1 MVRKVTGAAAGSRI
15 LARSLPTFPF
25 IGGKDSKKNSTFAAS
40 IRKGMKF
47 FKKKEKAYKAVSL
60 SELTWKRFRKEWEGM
75 VSLVFILMVIVVAL
89 LGYLI
94 TPDSTPYCNH
104 QQLETAL
111 RKPGFTVD
119 LLQVKPGH
127 EVPRASLPRKMLFG
141 QPALYQT
148 VPVSEWRESGDSVY
162 ARLFEQGEWVGYARG
177 DLAAQPVTTRKFL
190 LGTDRYGRDVLS
202 QLMMGS
208 RVSLSVGFLS
218 IFIALV
224 IGITVGAVAGYY
236 RGKVDDVLMF
246 LLNVVWSIPTLLLVI
261 AISFALG
268 KGFWQ
273 IFIAIG
279 LTMWVDIA
287 RVVRGQVISLREQ
300 DFVESGKALGFSNL
314 RIIFKHILP
323 NITGTIIVIAASNF
337 SSAILMEAGLS
348 FLGLG
353 VQPPMPSWGMM
364 MKENY
369 AYIVLDKAYLA
380 IVPGVAIM
388 LLVLSFMLIGSALRN
403 AMDVRN

>member
-1 MVRKVTGAAAGSRI
+1 MS
-15 LARSLPTFPF
+15 
-25 IGGKDSKKNSTFAAS
+25 
-40 IRKGMKF
+40 F
-47 FKKKEKAYKAVSL
+47 FKKKTKKNRATSL
-60 SELTWKRFRKEWEGM
+60 SELTWQRFKKEKEGM
-75 VSLVFILMVIVVAL
+75 ISLGFILLVIVVAI

-94 TPDSTPYCNH
+94 TPDHSPHCNH
-104 QQLETAL
+104 QQLEIAL
-111 RKPGFTVD
+111 RSPGFTTQ
-119 LLQVKPGH
+119 LLQVETGR
-127 EVPRASLPRKMLFG
+127 EVPKVGLLRKMLTG
-141 QPALYQT
+141 QPDRYQT
-148 VPVSEWRESGDSVY
+148 VPISEYEVRGDTLR
-162 ARLFEQGEWVGYARG
+162 ARLLEQSDWVAYTL
-177 DLAAQPVTTRKFL
+177 DELADEPVVTRKFL

-202 QLMMGS
+202 QLMMGT
-208 RVSLSVGFLS
+208 RVSLAVGFLS

-224 IGITVGAVAGYY
+224 IGIAVGAVAGYY

-246 LLNVVWSIPTLLLVI
+246 IINVVWSIPTLLLVI

-300 DFVESGKALGFSNL
+300 DFVESGKALGYSNL

-323 NITGTIIVIAASNF
+323 NITGTVIVISASNF
-337 SSAILMEAGLS
+337 SSAILTEAGLS

-380 IVPGVAIM
+380 IVPGIAIM
-388 LLVLSFMLIGSALRN
+388 LLVLSFMLIGNALRN
-403 AMDVRN
+403 AMDVRG

>member
-1 MVRKVTGAAAGSRI
+1 
-15 LARSLPTFPF
+15 
-25 IGGKDSKKNSTFAAS
+25 
-40 IRKGMKF
+40 MKF
-47 FKKKEKAYKAVSL
+47 FKKKPKDYNSVSL
-60 SELTWKRFRKEWEGM
+60 SALTWKRFRKQWEGM
-75 VSLVFILMVIVVAL
+75 VSLGFILLVIIISI

-104 QQLETAL
+104 QQLEIAL
-111 RKPGFTVD
+111 RKPGFSVQ
-119 LLQVKPGH
+119 LLQIQPGH
-127 EVPRASLPRKMLFG
+127 DIPKVNFVHKMLFG
-141 QPALYQT
+141 QPAQYQT
-148 VPVSEWRESGDSVY
+148 VPISEFKETGDSLHV
-162 ARLFEQGEWVGYARG
+162 RLFEQRDWESYAKSE
-177 DLAAQPVTTRKFL
+177 LASQPVVTRKFV

-218 IFIALV
+218 IFIALI
-224 IGITVGAVAGYY
+224 IGITVGAAAGYY

-246 LLNVVWSIPTLLLVI
+246 IINVVWSIPTLLLVI

-300 DFVESGKALGFSNL
+300 DFVESGKALGYNSI

-380 IVPGVAIM
+380 IVPGIAIM

>member
-1 MVRKVTGAAAGSRI
+1 M
-15 LARSLPTFPF
+15 
-25 IGGKDSKKNSTFAAS
+25 
-40 IRKGMKF
+40 MKF
-47 FKKKEKAYKAVSL
+47 FKKKPKDYNSVSL
-60 SELTWKRFRKEWEGM
+60 SALTWKRFRKQWEGM
-75 VSLVFILMVIVVAL
+75 VSLGFILLVIIISI

-104 QQLETAL
+104 QQLEIAL
-111 RKPGFTVD
+111 RKPGFSVQ
-119 LLQVKPGH
+119 LLQVQPGH
-127 EVPRASLPRKMLFG
+127 AIPKVNGLHKMLFG
-141 QPALYQT
+141 QPAQYQT
-148 VPVSEWRESGDSVY
+148 IPISEYQEAGDSLRV
-162 ARLFEQGEWVGYARG
+162 RLFEQRDWVSYVKSE
-177 DLAAQPVTTRKFL
+177 LASQPVVTRKFL

-224 IGITVGAVAGYY
+224 IGITIGSVAGYY

-246 LLNVVWSIPTLLLVI
+246 IINVVWSIPTLLLVI

-300 DFVESGKALGFSNL
+300 DFVESGKALGYNSL

-380 IVPGVAIM
+380 IVPGIAIM

-403 AMDVRN
+403 AMDVRS